1 MTRALSTDLRDRVV
15 AMLAEG
21 ASCREA
27 AKAFSVSVASV
38 VRWSQL
44 YRATGSTTPRPPGA
58 WRRPVL
64 LPERDWLLARV
75 AAAPDLTL
83 RALPAELAERGV
95 AASYGAVW
103 AFLPDRATW
112 LTSQRVPARHVLRIY
127 RKRRPGQ
134 LRDVSWLAPVL
145 TRCATSATTRPPC

>member
-44 YRATGSTTPRPPGA
+44 HRATGSTTPRPPGA
-58 WRRPVL
+58 RRRPVL

-83 RALPAELAERGV
+83 RALQAELAERGV

-103 AFLPDRATW
+103 AFLAAEG
-112 LTSQRVPARHVLRIY
+112 LTFKKKPAR
-127 RKRRPGQ
+127 RR
-134 LRDVSWLAPVL
+134 A
-145 TRCATSATTRPPC
+145 A